1 MLLAEEADGVFAEE
15 TGLLNLAQ
23 SVQVI
28 IHNVLI
34 LLALLLPGINKM
46 ASRLEFTLKT
56 ARPGRILVANLKLAG
71 AFHQAVGH
79 PALEGRVIVAESARC
94 EVEGIAVRNPVTGV
108 DFAAAG
114 DKGEKQ

>member
-23 SVQVI
+23 SIQVI
-28 IHNVLI
+28 IRNILI
-34 LLALLLPGINKM
+34 LLPLLLPGINKM
-46 ASRLEFTLKT
+46 ASCLEFALKT
-56 ARPGRILVANLKLAG
+56 ARPGWIVAANLELAG
-71 AFHQAVGH
+71 AFHQAVRH
-79 PALEGRVIVAESARC
+79 PALEGRVIVGESAGC